1 MTKRQTF
8 GKLLSNVYIVYIPPI
23 FVWKIPSL
31 ALIRW
36 SVFTR
41 GFRQDQKYL
50 PRLREAFKTSKIE
63 ERNNWGDE
71 NQQCSCLICLKN
83 TWFAKKEILQ
93 FIADTKGPKCPR
105 NSWIKG
111 WFLTTH
117 YDTNTGRIKLS
128 CIPNASRKVNVST
141 QIQFISW

>member
-1 MTKRQTF
+1 MTKKQTF

-23 FVWKIPSL
+23 FVRKILWL

-63 ERNNWGDE
+63 ERQNWDDE
-71 NQQCSCLICLKN
+71 NQHLLDTPRKFNI
-83 TWFAKKEILQ
+83 APKKWWLEDYFPI
-93 FIADTKGPKCPR
+93 G
-105 NSWIKG
+105 
-111 WFLTTH
+111 
-117 YDTNTGRIKLS
+117 
-128 CIPNASRKVNVST
+128 KVT
-141 QIQFISW
+141 FQGLC